1 MKDIDIITALSVE
14 SEVDDTT
21 LRGIF
26 RENFLNR
33 VRVVDDIIVDLTRFG
48 ASQGYTA
55 NQLRNAIG
63 NLFSLSLEQWCGYVL
78 FAAQDIITTIENDA
92 TLPWLNIDA
101 SGQTVRQRLV
111 NRLS

>member
-1 MKDIDIITALSVE
+1 MKDFNISAALAATDA
-14 SEVDDTT
+14 DDTT

-26 RENFLNR
+26 RENFLER
-33 VRVVDDIIVDLTRFG
+33 VRVVDDIIVDLVRFG

-63 NLFSLSLEQWCGYVL
+63 DLFSLSLEQWCGYVL
-78 FAAQDIITTIENDA
+78 FAAQDIITTVENDA
-92 TLPWLNIDA
+92 TLPWLDLDA
-101 SGQTVRQRLV
+101 SGQTIRQRLI